1 MTRSQNHQRASKVNE
16 MSSPLGARRQRLNSI
31 LDVIGRTLIASGL
44 LLLAFVGYQLWGTGI
59 AETRAQSSLERQF
72 RSQPAAIPVY
82 GGIVGKIEI
91 PSIDVEKWVV
101 AGVGY
106 KELERGPGLFSG
118 SPLPGQLGNVAIAGH
133 RTTFGAPFSRIDEV
147 KDGDVITMTTTKG
160 SFTYIV
166 KGAPRI
172 VDASDVHVV
181 KTVDKSKA
189 MLTLVSCHPK
199 WTSKQRIIVQADLSS
214 TIPAQPPTVFEPNSP
229 ETEVLNEGWF
239 HDPSAW
245 PGVIG
250 LALLLIG
257 IVIGAGLIRKTGRS
271 RWVVYPITLLI
282 FVPVL
287 YVFFGYLTRLLPTN
301 L

>member
-1 MTRSQNHQRASKVNE
+1 MTRGQNHQRASKVNG
-16 MSSPLGARRQRLNSI
+16 MSSPLGVSRQRLNSI

-59 AETRAQSSLERQF
+59 AETRAQSTLEKQF
-72 RSQPAAIPVY
+72 RSQPVAIPVY

-91 PSIDVEKWVV
+91 PSIEVEKWVV

-133 RTTFGAPFSRIDEV
+133 RTTFGAPFSRINEV

-160 SFTYIV
+160 SFTYIA
-166 KGAPRI
+166 KGAPKI
-172 VDASDVHVV
+172 VDASDVQVV
-181 KTVDKSKA
+181 KTVDKTKA

-257 IVIGAGLIRKTGRS
+257 IVIGGSLIRKTGRS
-271 RWVVYPITLLI
+271 RWVVYPITFLI

-287 YVFFGYLTRLLPTN
+287 YAFFGYLTRLLPTN

>member
-1 MTRSQNHQRASKVNE
+1 MTRGQNSQRASKVIV
-16 MSSPLGARRQRLNSI
+16 MSSPRAVRRQRLNKA
-31 LDVIGRTLIASGL
+31 LDIIGRTLIASGL
-44 LLLAFVGYQLWGTGI
+44 LLLSFVGYQLWGTGLS
-59 AETRAQSSLERQF
+59 ETRAQSNLERQF

-82 GGIVGKIEI
+82 GGLVGKIEI
-91 PSIDVEKWVV
+91 PSINVEKWVV

-147 KDGDVITMTTTKG
+147 RTGDSIIMTTTKG
-160 SFTYIV
+160 TFTYIV
-166 KGAPRI
+166 RGNPKI
-172 VDASDVHVV
+172 VSASDVQVV
-181 KTVDKSKA
+181 KTVDKTKA

-199 WTSKQRIIVQADLSS
+199 WTSKQRIIVQADLSTS
-214 TIPAQPPTVFEPNSP
+214 TPAQPPTVFEPNSP
-229 ETEVLNEGWF
+229 ATEVLNEGWF

-250 LALLLIG
+250 LALLLVG
-257 IVIGAGLIRKTGRS
+257 IVIGATLIRKMGRS
-271 RWVVYPITLLI
+271 PWVVYPITFII

>member
-1 MTRSQNHQRASKVNE
+1 MTQGQNHQRASKVGP
-16 MSSPLGARRQRLNSI
+16 MLSSQGARRQRLNNI
-31 LDVIGRTLIASGL
+31 LDAVGRALIASGL
-44 LLLAFVGYQLWGTGI
+44 LLLAFVGYQLWGTGLS
-59 AETRAQSSLERQF
+59 ETRAQSDLGKQF
-72 RSQPAAIPVY
+72 RSQPAALPVY

-91 PSIDVEKWVV
+91 PSIDVDKWVV

-106 KELERGPGLFSG
+106 KELERGPGLFAG

-133 RTTFGAPFSRIDEV
+133 RTTFGAPFSRINEV
-147 KDGDVITMTTTKG
+147 ADGDIIKMTTTKG
-160 SFTYIV
+160 TFTYIV
-166 KGAPRI
+166 KGAPKI
-172 VDASDVHVV
+172 VAASDVQVV
-181 KTVDKSKA
+181 KTTDKTRGI
-189 MLTLVSCHPK
+189 LTLVSCHPK

-214 TIPAQPPTVFEPNSP
+214 SVAAQPPTIFEPNTP

-257 IVIGAGLIRKTGRS
+257 IVIGASLIRKTGRS
-271 RWVVYPITLLI
+271 RWLVYPITFVI
-282 FVPVL
+282 FVPIL
-287 YVFFGYLTRLLPTN
+287 YIFFGYLTRLLPTN